1 MSFYSLTPILAAE
14 NEVPELKDYFEL
26 PHISTGTV
34 IFVLCL
40 ALLFAFLIFLFF
52 SRHTACFY
60 VDGILYK
67 RFSATFM
74 TEIVFPVPEDKPGM
88 RFVGWYFD
96 TELEEPA
103 ELPCHIHLFNVK
115 FYAKFEPAD
124 DVSSPA
130 GDEEQ
135 AS

>member
-1 MSFYSLTPILAAE
+1 MSFYSLTPILAA
-14 NEVPELKDYFEL
+14 
-26 PHISTGTV
+26 GTV

-124 DVSSPA
+124 DASPA